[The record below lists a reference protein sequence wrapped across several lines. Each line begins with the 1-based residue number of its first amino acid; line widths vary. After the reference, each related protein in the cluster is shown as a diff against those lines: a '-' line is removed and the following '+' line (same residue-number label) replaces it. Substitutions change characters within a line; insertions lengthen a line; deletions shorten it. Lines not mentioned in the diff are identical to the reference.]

1 MQKWNGFNKFK
12 EKLADNEKL
21 KVTLGDVYL
30 GYFPEKGKI
39 ANKVAT
45 QTTFTQK
52 EVDPKS
58 KTNKKINLSYYKVNL
73 AEQLNKMPANE
84 RHLENVFYNLT
95 KMLMHGKK
103 SQAYDL
109 LCDERILK
117 FLNADYRLLLLDG
130 TEDFVLNYYPALTG
144 CNKSMK
150 LALILD
156 NKKAYQKTKQYK
168 QTITYKSLA
177 LIDQNGNCVCVFPF
191 ANYEQI
197 ITNVPKMKVTVKQI
211 QVLLEQESLFHQG
224 HNYVFKYMF
233 ETTDSNYNVIS
244 TSDLLRYHKKEYQ
257 ILNSGDQAAI
267 DQFYQEKIADNL
279 KNIENVPAKKY
290 ISKHLIVKTGKN
302 GQWHMTM
309 PKTNSYWEYVLN
321 NFISNNL
328 YDICFAQENIYHN
341 RHRLGDLGGV
351 QFDQNLMDPIS
362 NKIGKTV
369 NDIATAVTNSK
380 QSGFKTKTAKIPI
393 AKVEQTPLKPL
404 GKQNG
409 LHLLLTG
416 LSQGKEHRYYVVNKQ
431 LTTIEIGDNGKKIA
445 QKGMIDLC

>member
-12 EKLADNEKL
+12 EKLSDVKKL

-58 KTNKKINLSYYKVNL
+58 KTNKKINLSYYKANL

-95 KMLMHGKK
+95 KMLMHGKR
-103 SQAYDL
+103 SQAYDV

-177 LIDQNGNCVCVFPF
+177 LIDKNGDCVCVFPF

-197 ITNVPKMKVTVKQI
+197 VTNVPKMKVTVKQI
-211 QVLLEQESLFHQG
+211 QVLLEQEPLFHQG
-224 HNYVFKYMF
+224 HNYAFKYMF

-279 KNIENVPAKKY
+279 QNIENVPAKKY
-290 ISKHLIVKTGKN
+290 ISKHLIVETDKN

-328 YDICFAQENIYHN
+328 YDIRFADENIYHN

-351 QFDQNLMDPIS
+351 QFDHNLMDLIS
-362 NKIGKTV
+362 SKIGKTV
-369 NDIATAVTNSK
+369 DDIAIAITNSQ
-380 QSGFKTKTAKIPI
+380 QSGFKTKTTKIPI
-393 AKVEQTPLKPL
+393 AKTAKAPLRPL

-416 LSQGKEHRYYVVNKQ
+416 LSQGKEHRYYVVNQQ
-431 LTTIEIGDNGKKIA
+431 LTTIEISDNGKKIE
-445 QKGMIDLC
+445 QKGMINLC

>member
-103 SQAYDL
+103 SQVYDL

>member
-12 EKLADNEKL
+12 DKLSDVKKL

-30 GYFPEKGKI
+30 GYFPKKGKI

-58 KTNKKINLSYYKVNL
+58 KTNKKVTLSYYKINL
-73 AEQLNKMPANE
+73 AKQLNKMPANE
-84 RHLENVFYNLT
+84 RHLEDVFYNLT
-95 KMLMHGKK
+95 KMLMHGKR

-109 LCDERILK
+109 LCDERILS

-130 TEDFVLNYYPALTG
+130 AEDFVLNYYPVLTG
-144 CNKSMK
+144 CNNSMK
-150 LALILD
+150 LSFRKESKEI
-156 NKKAYQKTKQYK
+156 YQKAKKYK

-177 LIDQNGNCVCVFPF
+177 LIDNNGDCVCVFPF
-191 ANYEQI
+191 SNYEQVV
-197 ITNVPKMKVTVKQI
+197 TNIPKMKVTVKQI
-211 QVLLEQESLFHQG
+211 QILLAQEPLFHQG
-224 HNYVFKYMF
+224 HNYAFKYMF

-244 TSDLLRYHKKEYQ
+244 TSDLLKYHKKEYQ
-257 ILNSGDQAAI
+257 ILNSGNQTAI
-267 DQFYQEKIADNL
+267 DQSYQEKIADNL
-279 KNIENVPAKKY
+279 QNIENVPAKKY
-290 ISKHLIVKTGKN
+290 INKHLMVKTDKN
-302 GQWHMTM
+302 GQWHMTI

-328 YDICFAQENIYHN
+328 YDIRFAQENIYHN

-362 NKIGKTV
+362 SKIGKTV
-369 NDIATAVTNSK
+369 NDIATAVTNT
-380 QSGFKTKTAKIPI
+380 QQNGFKTKTTEIPI
-393 AKVEQTPLKPL
+393 TKTAKTPLKPL

-416 LSQGKEHRYYVVNKQ
+416 LSQEKEHRYYVVNKQ
-431 LTTIEIGDNGKKIA
+431 LTTIEISDNGKKIE
-445 QKGMIDLC
+445 QKGMINLC

>member
-12 EKLADNEKL
+12 ENLSDVKKL

-45 QTTFTQK
+45 QTIFTQK
-52 EVDPKS
+52 EVDSKS

-95 KMLMHGKK
+95 KMLMHGKR
-103 SQAYDL
+103 SQTYDL
-109 LCDERILK
+109 LCDERILS

-197 ITNVPKMKVTVKQI
+197 VTNVPKMKVTVKQI

-224 HNYVFKYMF
+224 HNYAFKYMF
-233 ETTDSNYNVIS
+233 EITDSNYNVIS

-267 DQFYQEKIADNL
+267 DQSYQEKIADDL
-279 KNIENVPAKKY
+279 QNIENVPAKKY
-290 ISKHLIVKTGKN
+290 ISKHLIVETDKN

-328 YDICFAQENIYHN
+328 YDIRFAQENIYHN

-351 QFDQNLMDPIS
+351 QFDQNLMEPIS
-362 NKIGKTV
+362 SKIGKAV
-369 NDIATAVTNSK
+369 NDITTAVTNSK
-380 QSGFKTKTAKIPI
+380 QSGFKTKTTEIPI

-431 LTTIEIGDNGKKIA
+431 LTTIEISDDGKKIE

>member
-12 EKLADNEKL
+12 EKLSDVKKL

-30 GYFPEKGKI
+30 GYFSEKGKI

-58 KTNKKINLSYYKVNL
+58 KTNRKVTLSYYKINL
-73 AEQLNKMPANE
+73 AKQLNKMPANE

-95 KMLMHGKK
+95 KMLMHGKR
-103 SQAYDL
+103 SQAYDV
-109 LCDERILK
+109 LCDERILN

-177 LIDQNGNCVCVFPF
+177 LIDQNGNCVCIFPF

-197 ITNVPKMKVTVKQI
+197 VTNVPKMKVTVKQI
-211 QVLLEQESLFHQG
+211 QVLLEQEPLFHQG
-224 HNYVFKYMF
+224 HNYAFKYMF

-267 DQFYQEKIADNL
+267 GQSYQEKIADNL
-279 KNIENVPAKKY
+279 QNIENVPAKKY
-290 ISKHLIVKTGKN
+290 ISKHLIVETDKN
-302 GQWHMTM
+302 GQWYMTM
-309 PKTNSYWEYVLN
+309 PKTNNYWEYVLN

-328 YDICFAQENIYHN
+328 YDIRFAQENIYHN
-341 RHRLGDLGGV
+341 RHRLGDLGGI
-351 QFDQNLMDPIS
+351 QFDQNLMEPIL

-369 NDIATAVTNSK
+369 NDIATAVTKSQ
-380 QSGFKTKTAKIPI
+380 QSGFKTKTTEIPI

-431 LTTIEIGDNGKKIA
+431 LTTIEISDDGKKIE

>member
-12 EKLADNEKL
+12 ENLSDVKKL
-21 KVTLGDVYL
+21 KVTLGNVYL
-30 GYFPEKGKI
+30 GYFLEKGKI

-73 AEQLNKMPANE
+73 VEQLNKMPANE

-95 KMLMHGKK
+95 KMLMHDKR

-177 LIDQNGNCVCVFPF
+177 LIDQNGNCVCVLPF
-191 ANYEQI
+191 ANYEQLV
-197 ITNVPKMKVTVKQI
+197 TNVPKMKVTVKQI
-211 QVLLEQESLFHQG
+211 QVLLEQEPLFHQG
-224 HNYVFKYMF
+224 HNYAFKYLF

-244 TSDLLRYHKKEYQ
+244 TSALLRYHKKEYQ
-257 ILNSGDQAAI
+257 ILNSGDQVAI
-267 DQFYQEKIADNL
+267 DQSYQERIADNL
-279 KNIENVPAKKY
+279 QNIENVPAKKY
-290 ISKHLIVKTGKN
+290 ISKHLIVETDKN

-328 YDICFAQENIYHN
+328 YDIRFAQENIYHN
-341 RHRLGDLGGV
+341 RHRLGDLGGI
-351 QFDQNLMDPIS
+351 QFDQNLMEPILS
-362 NKIGKTV
+362 KIGKTV
-369 NDIATAVTNSK
+369 NDIATAVTKSQ
-380 QSGFKTKTAKIPI
+380 QSGFKTKTTEIPI
-393 AKVEQTPLKPL
+393 AKVEQIPLKPL

-431 LTTIEIGDNGKKIA
+431 LTTIEISDDGKKIE
-445 QKGMIDLC
+445 QKGMINLC

>member
-1 MQKWNGFNKFK
+1 MQKWYGFNKFK
-12 EKLADNEKL
+12 EKLSDVKKL

-30 GYFPEKGKI
+30 SYFPEKGKI

-177 LIDQNGNCVCVFPF
+177 LVDNNGDCVCVLPF

-197 ITNVPKMKVTVKQI
+197 VANVPKMKVTVKQI
-211 QVLLEQESLFHQG
+211 QVLLEQESLFHQD
-224 HNYVFKYMF
+224 HNYAFKYLF

-279 KNIENVPAKKY
+279 QNIENMPAKKY
-290 ISKHLIVKTGKN
+290 ISKHLIVKTDKN

-328 YDICFAQENIYHN
+328 YDIRFAQENIYHN

-369 NDIATAVTNSK
+369 NDIATAVTNSQ
-380 QSGFKTKTAKIPI
+380 QSGFKTKTTKIPI
-393 AKVEQTPLKPL
+393 AKTAKIPLKPL

-416 LSQGKEHRYYVVNKQ
+416 LSQGKEHHYYVVNKQ
-431 LTTIEIGDNGKKIA
+431 LTTIEISDEGKKIA

>member
-12 EKLADNEKL
+12 EKLSDVKKL
-21 KVTLGDVYL
+21 KVTLGDIYL
-30 GYFPEKGKI
+30 SYFPEKGKI

-52 EVDPKS
+52 EVDSKS
-58 KTNKKINLSYYKVNL
+58 KTNKKITLSYYKINL

-95 KMLMHGKK
+95 KMLMHGKR
-103 SQAYDL
+103 SQAYDV

-130 TEDFVLNYYPALTG
+130 TEDFVLNYYPVLTG
-144 CNKSMK
+144 CNNSMK
-150 LALILD
+150 LSFSKQGKEIYQRT
-156 NKKAYQKTKQYK
+156 KKYK

-177 LIDQNGNCVCVFPF
+177 LIDNNGDCVCVFPF
-191 ANYEQI
+191 SNYEQLV
-197 ITNVPKMKVTVKQI
+197 TNIPKMKVTVKQI
-211 QVLLEQESLFHQG
+211 QVLLAQEPLFHQG
-224 HNYVFKYMF
+224 YNYAFKYMF

-244 TSDLLRYHKKEYQ
+244 TSALLRYHKKEYQ
-257 ILNSGDQAAI
+257 ILNSSDQAAI
-267 DQFYQEKIADNL
+267 DQSYQEKIADNL
-279 KNIENVPAKKY
+279 QNIENVPVKKY
-290 ISKHLIVKTGKN
+290 INKHLMVETDKD
-302 GQWHMTM
+302 GQWHMTL
-309 PKTNSYWEYVLN
+309 PKTNNYWEYVLN

-328 YDICFAQENIYHN
+328 YDIRFADENIYHN
-341 RHRLGDLGGV
+341 RHRLGDLGGI
-351 QFDQNLMDPIS
+351 QFDQDLMDPVAS
-362 NKIGKTV
+362 KIDKAV

-380 QSGFKTKTAKIPI
+380 QSGFKTKTTKIPI

-431 LTTIEIGDNGKKIA
+431 LTTIEISDEGKKIA